1 VYVVLNVQLTGDW
14 YRVDTP
20 FYGYTYAATWALA
33 LAGLALGIREKDR
46 VLMDVSLVLAL
57 VSVLTNK
64 AYLGSPEHA
73 WDPCVLGVV
82 LMAIAFAVR
91 RWLSKGSGGE
101 RHGFTAARLLDK
113 DRAVLSAVSTASGFV
128 RPGVTQGDT
137 PSRSGPSASEFNGG
151 RSGGGG
157 ASGSF

>member
-1 VYVVLNVQLTGDW
+1 
-14 YRVDTP
+14 
-20 FYGYTYAATWALA
+20 
-33 LAGLALGIREKDR
+33 
-46 VLMDVSLVLAL
+46 VLAL

-64 AYLGSPEHA
+64 AYLGSPQHP

-82 LMAIAFAVR
+82 LVTVAFAVR
-91 RWLSKGSGGE
+91 RWLSTGPGGE
-101 RHGFTAARLLDK
+101 RHGFTAARLLDR

-128 RPGVTQGDT
+128 RPGVTQDAA
-137 PSRSGPSASEFNGG
+137 PSRAEPAPSEFSGG